1 VGQLFAGS
9 TAVQFLLDLIFFD
22 GPVGEE
28 AATIKD
34 IAIPRQTGQLLQGP
48 AILVVSARDFLAK
61 RNEMNM
67 ADTWDVQWMSQHATL
82 KLSRP

>member
-34 IAIPRQTGQLLQGP
+34 IAIPRHWPTIARPGYFGSFRTRLFGQ
-48 AILVVSARDFLAK
+48 K
-61 RNEMNM
+61 
-67 ADTWDVQWMSQHATL
+67 
-82 KLSRP
+82 K